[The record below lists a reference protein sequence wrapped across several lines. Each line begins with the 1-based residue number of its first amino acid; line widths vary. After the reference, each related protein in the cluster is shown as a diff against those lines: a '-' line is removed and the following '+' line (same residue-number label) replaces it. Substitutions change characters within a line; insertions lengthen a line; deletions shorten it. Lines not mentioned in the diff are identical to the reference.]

1 MALLERINSMKQQG
15 LSETEIVNTLKEEG
29 NSPMD
34 INDALSQSQIKA
46 AIAEGSA
53 PAGYEAS
60 GMGGMQPSI
69 MAGEE
74 SASMS
79 IPEERTAP
87 VAMPQY
93 SAQPVAAP
101 QYSAPLPVTTP
112 TQQIAAAQ
120 AYEQNQY
127 PAESA
132 YPSEAAYA
140 QGYPQEYGYAPEAA
154 AGYYPQVLDIE
165 TVRDISKQQVEEAL
179 GKMRGDLLSLA
190 KMKTEMKF
198 EMQDMENRLA
208 KVESMMG
215 EIQASII
222 RKIGEYGESISSIS
236 KEIKATQQSFSKVI
250 NPLMDRTRGVSKPR
264 VSEEQEAEEE
274 PEIKEQIAPKKQ
286 PAKKPEKKAPRSS
299 AESASGATFEDYFR

>member
-15 LSETEIVNTLKEEG
+15 LSETEIINTLKEEG

-87 VAMPQY
+87 VAM
-93 SAQPVAAP
+93 P

-274 PEIKEQIAPKKQ
+274 PEKEEQIAPKKQ

-299 AESASGATFEDYFR
+299 AESSSGATFEDYFR

>member
-15 LSETEIVNTLKEEG
+15 LSETEIINTLKEEG

-34 INDALSQSQIKA
+34 INDALSQSQIKT

-74 SASMS
+74 SVSMS

-87 VAMPQY
+87 VA
-93 SAQPVAAP
+93 AP
-101 QYSAPLPVTTP
+101 QYSAPMPMP
-112 TQQIAAAQ
+112 AAAPVQ
-120 AYEQNQY
+120 QTAPMPAYEQYQY

-140 QGYPQEYGYAPEAA
+140 QGYPQGYSYAPEAA
-154 AGYYPQVLDIE
+154 AGYYPQALDIE

-179 GKMRGDLLSLA
+179 SNMRGDLLSLA

-198 EMQDMENRLA
+198 EMQDMENRLG

-250 NPLMDRTRGVSKPR
+250 NPLMDKTRGISKPR